1 VVALVVLTMFIVP
14 VSPSL
19 WTVAGASPP
28 TIIASLRPLHVLR
41 PLTRLGSSNGR
52 FFAELLRNGA
62 LVVVGPRFT
71 ARLVE
76 WRERI

>member
-52 FFAELLRNGA
+52 
-62 LVVVGPRFT
+62 PKIT